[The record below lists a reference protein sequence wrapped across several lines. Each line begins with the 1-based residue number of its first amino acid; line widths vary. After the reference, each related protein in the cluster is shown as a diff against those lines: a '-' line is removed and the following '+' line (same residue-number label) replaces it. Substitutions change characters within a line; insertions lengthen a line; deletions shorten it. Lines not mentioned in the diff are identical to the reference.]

1 MSTERFNLILKD
13 YPEKM
18 MLSKERRTL
27 YYHESDTQLPK
38 MIKEDIGNIK
48 AQANETSKYYID
60 SLGWVWDRVSGE
72 KVIKNSRTA
81 GKPNMQKISGQ
92 SIWNG
97 AVDMYARNNLKKFL
111 SEYFRPSIARHL
123 PSNLV
128 TPAGE
133 YFHFEFIFFVPIVAR
148 KWVAQDID
156 NHAYPYVKAFLDTV
170 TTMKVI
176 PDDSPRFL
184 RGHSV
189 RYVNCIGE
197 GDRRLEVKI
206 HFCKNDQRIS

>member
-13 YPEKM
+13 YPEEMK
-18 MLSKERRTL
+18 LSDKRRTL
-27 YYHESDTQLPK
+27 WYHETDTTIPK
-38 MIKEDIGNIK
+38 TIKEGVTDNL
-48 AQANETSKYYID
+48 ANDVKSKPYTTD
-60 SLGWVWDRVSGE
+60 NLGWIINRVSGE

-97 AVDMYARNNLKKFL
+97 SVDMYARNNLKKFL
-111 SEYFRPSIARHL
+111 SEYFRPSISRTL

-148 KWVAQDID
+148 NWVAQDID

-170 TTMKVI
+170 TAMKVI

-189 RYVNCIGE
+189 RYVNCLGE
-197 GDRRLEVKI
+197 GERRLEVKI